1 MADVNNI
8 DYIDEPVYEI
18 PFSEVQYQL
27 NNIEFVEEE
36 ENPGG
41 GQEPGFNP
49 GFN

>member
-1 MADVNNI
+1 VADVNNI
-8 DYIDEPVYEI
+8 DYVDEPIYEI
-18 PFSEVQYQL
+18 PFPEIEYQL
-27 NNIEFVEEE
+27 NNIEE